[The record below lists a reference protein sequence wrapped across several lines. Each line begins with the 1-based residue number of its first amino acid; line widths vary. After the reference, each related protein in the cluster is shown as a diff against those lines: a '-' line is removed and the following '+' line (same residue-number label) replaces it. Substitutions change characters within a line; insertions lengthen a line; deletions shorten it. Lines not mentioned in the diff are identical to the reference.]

1 MVSLHQAGVENVVA
15 SGGTS
20 LTPDQLRLVK
30 KYTNNLTIIYD
41 GDGAGIK
48 AAVRGMDLALE
59 EGLNVKLVL
68 IPDNEDPDSYVNKI
82 GATAFKEF
90 VDANKKDFVLFQLGL
105 SLKEAGNDTEKKAGI
120 VNRIAETIS
129 KITKTEHFTKRQD
142 YIKQVSEMLKIE
154 EAGLNDLVN
163 KFIREKVQKEENRNL
178 TTDNDKTTTDN
189 APQTTDKTG
198 DDFVDTLFNKDELQE
213 RAIVR
218 SLLEFGLKQWDEEQ
232 TVADYIF
239 SEMELNDLES
249 MIENSKLV
257 SIINI
262 YKDLYQGDKNPTD
275 KDFLYHEN
283 ESFSSLVINLMDS
296 QTEISPKWEKHFEGK
311 IFTRED
317 LFKEEVTSTLS
328 YFKLRKIKK
337 MIDENQ
343 RELEKATNED
353 DQFLYVKIHIE
364 LKFEEQQITKQLG
377 TVIFK

>member
-1 MVSLHQAGVENVVA
+1 M
-15 SGGTS
+15 
-20 LTPDQLRLVK
+20 
-30 KYTNNLTIIYD
+30 
-41 GDGAGIK
+41 
-48 AAVRGMDLALE
+48 
-59 EGLNVKLVL
+59 
-68 IPDNEDPDSYVNKI
+68 
-82 GATAFKEF
+82 AF
-90 VDANKKDFVLFQLGL
+90 L
-105 SLKEAGNDTEKKAGI
+105 
-120 VNRIAETIS
+120 
-129 KITKTEHFTKRQD
+129 
-142 YIKQVSEMLKIE
+142 
-154 EAGLNDLVN
+154 
-163 KFIREKVQKEENRNL
+163 QKEENRNL
-178 TTDNDKTTTDN
+178 TTDNDKTTSDN
-189 APQTTDKTG
+189 EPQTTDKTG

-239 SEMELNDLES
+239 SEMELNDLEG